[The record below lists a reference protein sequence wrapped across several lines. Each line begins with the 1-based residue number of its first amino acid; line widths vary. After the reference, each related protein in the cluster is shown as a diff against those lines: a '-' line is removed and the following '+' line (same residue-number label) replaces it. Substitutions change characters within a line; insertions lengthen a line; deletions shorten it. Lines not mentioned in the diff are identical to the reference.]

1 MDFFIKHIDIAL
13 SNKADQVKSKSLYQ
27 ETDYLSLNPQ
37 SSQKAKK
44 SCLKNFKKNYG
55 TVSKFLFLSNILAKK
70 VEISVI

>member
-27 ETDYLSLNPQ
+27 ETDYLSLNPL

-44 SCLKNFKKNYG
+44 VLLKELQEKLWDCFKI
-55 TVSKFLFLSNILAKK
+55 SALSNILAKK